1 MKSKTRASAVLMAL
15 ILSVS
20 LLAGLSIPCAAEDDG
35 YASAE
40 VVQSNGT
47 ENWPKLYD
55 KNSDYFCVMDAETGA
70 ILGEKGMDVET
81 PPASLT
87 KIMTCLVAIE
97 NGDLDAQVEMTEE
110 SVAYATDG
118 SSNLYTQ
125 VGEVFTLRDMLYGM
139 MLKSANDIST
149 AIAIAVGGT
158 LDHFLEMMNEKA
170 EDLGCTHTYF
180 ANACGMPNEAHHS
193 SAHDLALISQEAL
206 DSELFREIVHTKQY
220 TIPATNMNDARTFE
234 NHHKFLVTDEYAYD
248 GIIGGKTGYTDL
260 AGSCLATYVERD
272 GRTVIVIAL
281 HCLGMDNCL
290 VDTKNL
296 CDYGLERF
304 ENVKIPDVKGEIV
317 EGGKVTIPSDGGIS
331 ECNVTSSSDT
341 LSDGTVRTRDRYDW
355 HGRGVGYVVAD
366 VAPVVSSAASA
377 GESGDP
383 SYEGGAEAKSS
394 VSAGTAAA
402 AGNGAAMSGDVSRA
416 DSTSGMVNVVLII
429 AGVMLVLIIILVA
442 VNLRLQRVR
451 REKIEAIKARRR
463 RQNEE
468 RNKEQDTGKDADKER
483 DGDIERDVPED
494 KNKGTDKAADRG
506 ADKAADEGADKGIDK
521 GADQEKDI
529 E

>member
-1 MKSKTRASAVLMAL
+1 MASAASLKRGLAMKDKKDKSGPLRVLPRLL
-15 ILSVS
+15 ILV
-20 LLAGLSIPCAAEDDG
+20 LCFCLMDAVCFAEDDG
-35 YASAE
+35 YASSE

-55 KNSDYFCVMDAETGA
+55 KNSDYFCVMDADTGA

-110 SVAYATDG
+110 AVAYATDG

-149 AIAIAVGGT
+149 AIAVHVGGT
-158 LDHFLEMMNEKA
+158 LEHFLEMMNDKA
-170 EDLGCTHTYF
+170 KALGCEHSYF
-180 ANACGMPNEAHHS
+180 ANACGMPNDAHHS

-206 DSELFREIVHTKQY
+206 KNPIFREIVHTKQY

-290 VDTKNL
+290 YDTTNL
-296 CDYGLERF
+296 CDYGLDRF
-304 ENVKIPDVKGEIV
+304 QNVSIPGMEGELV
-317 EGGKVTIPSDGGIS
+317 AGGMATIPADGS
-331 ECNVTSSSDT
+331 LDECEVTSEERT
-341 LSDGTVRTRDRYDW
+341 LKDGTIRTTKTYSW
-355 HGRGVGYVVAD
+355 HGRRVGSAVAD
-366 VAPVVSSAASA
+366 VAPPVSTPA
-377 GESGDP
+377 
-383 SYEGGAEAKSS
+383 AEAETSDG
-394 VSAGTAAA
+394 VSAQAAA
-402 AGNGAAMSGDVSRA
+402 AGGADAGASGVVTRA
-416 DSTSGMVNVVLII
+416 DGNSGMVTIVLII
-429 AGVMLVLIIILVA
+429 AGVMLALILVLVG
-442 VNLRLQRVR
+442 VNMHLRRVR
-451 REKIEAIKARRR
+451 REKIEAMRERRR
-463 RQNEE
+463 RRDEE
-468 RNKEQDTGKDADKER
+468 REKEQE
-483 DGDIERDVPED
+483 
-494 KNKGTDKAADRG
+494 
-506 ADKAADEGADKGIDK
+506 
-521 GADQEKDI
+521 
-529 E
+529 